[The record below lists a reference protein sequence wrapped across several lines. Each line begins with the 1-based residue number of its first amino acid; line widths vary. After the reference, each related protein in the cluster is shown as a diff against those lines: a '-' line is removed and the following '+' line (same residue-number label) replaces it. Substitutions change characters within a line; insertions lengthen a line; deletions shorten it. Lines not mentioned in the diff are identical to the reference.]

1 MASGLRRGATVSAAL
16 HLAVLLSLI
25 LVIPSKPP
33 PPPAPDDA
41 TMEMDFV
48 GNAASAQKSQDR
60 GTVAAPAESDHP
72 ALDTPAL
79 EKPKPQPLEKPPPPP
94 PPPPPPKPPAPQLVQ
109 TLAPEKLPP
118 PPPSLVAEAIKP
130 PPPVKV
136 PPTKQPEPTQEK
148 PLDTVT
154 HQPQHTKNPAVDT
167 RSLDNTL
174 EKLLADQKQ
183 DTPPTHRY
191 NPDRGG
197 ARNAGGQVHGNLTGS
212 LTEGQRR
219 TIGDEVR
226 RCYSEDTAAKDYA
239 TYQARMTVT
248 VDAQGVAREVELS
261 PSDRAR
267 ESSDEAFRAFAERAE
282 HAVLSP
288 DCARLPI
295 PPDKLGQNAK
305 LTFTFRP

>member
-1 MASGLRRGATVSAAL
+1 MASGLRKGATVSAAL

-33 PPPAPDDA
+33 PPPPADDT

-48 GNAASAQKSQDR
+48 GTAASAQKSQAR

-94 PPPPPPKPPAPQLVQ
+94 PPPPKPPAPQMVQ

-118 PPPSLVAEAIKP
+118 PPPSEVAEAIKP

-136 PPTKQPEPTQEK
+136 PPTREPEPTREK

-154 HQPQHTKNPAVDT
+154 HQPNHTKNPAVDT

-174 EKLLADQKQ
+174 DKLLADQKQ
-183 DTPPTHRY
+183 DTPPKHVY

-197 ARNAGGQVHGNLTGS
+197 ARNAGGQAHGNLTGS

-239 TYQARMTVT
+239 SYQARMTVT
-248 VDAQGVAREVELS
+248 VDPEGVVREVQLS
-261 PSDRAR
+261 PSDQGRAG
-267 ESSDEAFRAFAERAE
+267 SDEAFRAFAERAE
-282 HAVLSP
+282 HAVLSAE
-288 DCARLPI
+288 CARLPI
-295 PPDKLGQNAK
+295 PPQLLGQVAK

>member
-1 MASGLRRGATVSAAL
+1 MASGLRKGATVSVAL

-25 LVIPSKPP
+25 LVIPAPKPP
-33 PPPAPDDA
+33 PSPEDTAL
-41 TMEMDFV
+41 EVDFV
-48 GNAASAQKSQDR
+48 GTAASAQKSQDK
-60 GTVAAPAESDHP
+60 GTVAAPAEADHP
-72 ALDTPAL
+72 AVDNPAL
-79 EKPKPQPLEKPPPPP
+79 EKPQPKPLETAPP

-109 TLAPEKLPP
+109 TLTPEKLPP
-118 PPPSLVAEAIKP
+118 PPPSEVAEAIKP

-136 PPTKQPEPTQEK
+136 PPTKQPEPTKEK

-154 HQPQHTKNPAVDT
+154 HQPNHTKNPAVDT

-183 DTPPTHRY
+183 VVPPTHKY
-191 NPDRGG
+191 NPDRAG
-197 ARNAGGQVHGNLTGS
+197 ARNAGGQTHGNLTGS

-239 TYQARMTVT
+239 TYTAKMTVT
-248 VDAQGVAREVELS
+248 VDEQGVVREVQLS
-261 PSDRAR
+261 PSDLARA
-267 ESSDEAFRAFAERAE
+267 SSDEAFRAFAERAE
-282 HAVLSP
+282 HAVLSAE
-288 DCARLPI
+288 CARLPI
-295 PPDKLGQNAK
+295 PPALQGRVGT